1 MDEIKN
7 ISIEEYDYKLD
18 DQLIAKYPLEKR
30 DASKLLLLKGSVIS
44 ESRFTKL
51 AEHLPANTLL
61 ITNETKVIKAR
72 LLFFKP
78 GGVKIEVFCLEPVNE
93 AVVAGS
99 QMASGSPVQ
108 WRCFVGNSKRWKSGI
123 LTMQLSNADKKV
135 NLSALRVSKE
145 EDHSIVEFSWDD
157 NTLNFGD
164 LLLIAGELP
173 LPPYLH
179 RKAEAEDL
187 DRYQTVFANNEG
199 SVAAPTAGLH
209 FTEELL
215 NKLKN
220 NAIDFAKVTLHV
232 GAGTFKP
239 VSAEIIGEHSMHAE
253 KIFVEKKTIKQLI
266 HYTGKQ
272 LIPVGTTSM
281 RTVESLFWIGVSLL
295 ENPDGQKTFR
305 VSQWEP
311 YEKPHAAHTEAGQ
324 ALQAIINYL
333 ESNNLNGI
341 TASTSLMIV
350 PGYRFRLATGLITN
364 FHQPKST
371 LLLLVAALIGPK
383 WKEAY
388 AYALAHDFRFLSYGD
403 GCLFLPE

>member
-44 ESRFTKL
+44 ESRFNKL

-78 GGVKIEVFCLEPVNE
+78 GGVKIEVFCLEPVKE

-239 VSAEIIGEHSMHAE
+239 VSAEIIGEHTMHVE